1 MSGFEASDSL
11 RAVLLSLPGRVPAE
25 RIDRL
30 WIFPPKEISGRESGL
45 LVLALLPTADFPED
59 HRQILTL
66 RYEKDRARPRSA
78 PSLTFIE
85 QGWAPG
91 DRIPRVIGG
100 VVARLEEAEEPE
112 EHSVAGADERWT
124 VLLRHYGVPVV
135 DPNNGE

>member
-1 MSGFEASDSL
+1 VSGIEPSDAL
-11 RAVLLSLPGRVPAE
+11 RSTLLAIPSRIPLE
-25 RIDRL
+25 RLDRA

-66 RYEKDRARPRSA
+66 RYEKERARPRSA
-78 PSLTFIE
+78 PTLTLIE

-100 VVARLEEAEEPE
+100 VVARLEEAQEPE
-112 EHSVAGADERWT
+112 EHSLAGDADRWSA
-124 VLLRHYGVPVV
+124 LLRHFGASIV
-135 DPNNGE
+135 DPGNGE